1 MVRPSRRRE
10 MAKRAVQERGISI
23 RLACELYQISQ
34 TCYRY
39 EAQRNIE
46 NEQIANWLVRLT
58 DNNRSWGFGLCYLFL
73 RNVKGY
79 QWNHKRVYRIYKE
92 LELNLRIKPRK
103 RLIREVPEA
112 LNVPEA
118 INQIWSMD
126 FMHDQLQDGR
136 SFRLLNVIDDFNREA
151 LGIEVDFSLP
161 SERVIRALNQI
172 IEWRGKP
179 KAIRCDNELNAM
191 GLVQKEQIQPLT
203 ANRSQK
209 NNSVTLT
216 LKPVVTSTNQTGHRF
231 TIMNTRSDSETLRS
245 SPNLKQSDAQWKV
258 RTLSTGSYRPQRPH
272 REGSIHWAK
281 LQSNPDTGYR
291 I

>member
-46 NEQIANWLVRLT
+46 NEQIANWLIRLT

-79 QWNHKRVYRIYKE
+79 RWNHKRVYRIYKE

-103 RLIREVPEA
+103 RLIRETPEA
-112 LNVPEA
+112 LNVPED

-136 SFRLLNVIDDFNREA
+136 NFRLFNVIDDFNREA

-172 IEWRGKP
+172 
-179 KAIRCDNELNAM
+179 M
-191 GLVQKEQIQPLT
+191 
-203 ANRSQK
+203 
-209 NNSVTLT
+209 
-216 LKPVVTSTNQTGHRF
+216 
-231 TIMNTRSDSETLRS
+231 
-245 SPNLKQSDAQWKV
+245 
-258 RTLSTGSYRPQRPH
+258 
-272 REGSIHWAK
+272 
-281 LQSNPDTGYR
+281 
-291 I
+291 

>member
-1 MVRPSRRRE
+1 
-10 MAKRAVQERGISI
+10 MAKRAVTERGISI
-23 RLACELYQISQ
+23 RLACQLYQISQ

-39 EAQRNIE
+39 EAQLNAE
-46 NEQIANWLVRLT
+46 NEQIANWLLKLT
-58 DNNRSWGFGLCYLFL
+58 DNHRSWGFGLCYLFL
-73 RNVKGY
+73 RNVKGFG
-79 QWNHKRVYRIYKE
+79 WNHKRVYRIYKE

-112 LNVPEA
+112 LAVPAA

-126 FMHDQLQDGR
+126 FMHDQLQNGR
-136 SFRLLNVIDDFNREA
+136 SFRLFNVIDDFNREA

-179 KAIRCDNELNAM
+179 KAIRCDNELNAI
-191 GLVQKEQIQPLT
+191 GVVQKEQTHPLT
-203 ANRSQK
+203 ADSSQK
-209 NNSVTLT
+209 NSSVTLP
-216 LKPVVTSTNQTGHRF
+216 LKTVVASTHQTGQRF
-231 TIMNTRSDSETLRS
+231 TIMNTRSVSSLLRS
-245 SPNLKQSDAQWKV
+245 SPNLKQSGAQWKV

-281 LQSNPDTGYR
+281 LQSNPDRAYL

>member
-23 RLACELYQISQ
+23 RLACQLYQISQ

-39 EAQRNIE
+39 EAQLNAE
-46 NEQIANWLVRLT
+46 NEQIANWLIRLT

-79 QWNHKRVYRIYKE
+79 RWNHKRVYRIYKE

-112 LNVPEA
+112 LNVPA
-118 INQIWSMD
+118 DINQIWSMD

-136 SFRLLNVIDDFNREA
+136 SFRLFNVIDDFNREA

-172 IEWRGKP
+172 IDWRGKP
-179 KAIRCDNELNAM
+179 KAIRCDNELNAI
-191 GLVQKEQIQPLT
+191 GLVPKEQTHPLT
-203 ANRSQK
+203 ANCSQK
-209 NNSVTLT
+209 NNSVTST
-216 LKPVVTSTNQTGHRF
+216 LKPVVTSTNKTGHRF
-231 TIMNTRSDSETLRS
+231 TIMNTRSDSGTLRS
-245 SPNLKQSDAQWKV
+245 SPNLKQSGAQWKV
-258 RTLSTGSYRPQRPH
+258 RTLSSPC
-272 REGSIHWAK
+272 
-281 LQSNPDTGYR
+281 
-291 I
+291 

>member
-1 MVRPSRRRE
+1 

-39 EAQRNIE
+39 EAQRNVE
-46 NEQIANWLVRLT
+46 NEQIANWLIRLT

-79 QWNHKRVYRIYKE
+79 RWNHKRVYRIYKE

-112 LNVPEA
+112 LSVPEG

-136 SFRLLNVIDDFNREA
+136 SFRLFNVIDDFNREA

-179 KAIRCDNELNAM
+179 KAIRCDNGPEYISGKLIAWAEA
-191 GLVQKEQIQPLT
+191 QQIRIEYIQPGKPQQN
-203 ANRSQK
+203 AYVERFNRTVRYEWLSQYYWE
-209 NNSVTLT
+209 NLEEVRLFA
-216 LKPVVTSTNQTGHRF
+216 TNWMYDYNHNRPNMALGGF
-231 TIMNTRSDSETLRS
+231 T
-245 SPNLKQSDAQWKV
+245 PKQRLAM
-258 RTLSTGSYRPQRPH
+258 
-272 REGSIHWAK
+272 AA
-281 LQSNPDTGYR
+281 
-291 I
+291 

>member
-1 MVRPSRRRE
+1 
-10 MAKRAVQERGISI
+10 MAKRAVEQHGISI
-23 RLACELYQISQ
+23 RLACDLFQVSQ

-39 EAQRNIE
+39 QAKLNAE
-46 NEQIANWLVRLT
+46 NELIADWLVRLT
-58 DNNRSWGFGLCYLFL
+58 ANKKSWGFGLCFLFL

-79 QWNHKRVYRIYKE
+79 EWNHKRVYRIYKE
-92 LELNLRIKPRK
+92 LELNLRIKPKK
-103 RLIREVPEA
+103 RLVREKPEA
-112 LNVPEA
+112 LAVPDG
-118 INQIWSMD
+118 INQVWSMD

-136 SFRLLNVIDDFNREA
+136 SFRLFNVIDDHNREV
-151 LGIEVDFSLP
+151 LGMEVDFSLP

-179 KAIRCDNELNAM
+179 NTIRADNELNAI
-191 GLVQKEQIQPLT
+191 GLVQKEQTHPLT
-203 ANRSQK
+203 ANCSQK
-209 NNSVTLT
+209 NNSVTST

-231 TIMNTRSDSETLRS
+231 TIMNTRSDSKMLRS
-245 SPNLKQSDAQWKV
+245 SPNLKQSGAQWKV
-258 RTLSTGSYRPQRPH
+258 RTLSTGSCRPQRPH